1 MKKIFLLIVLCTGV
15 LFNAQKLKLG
25 DFKLITYDVEPSN
38 NIKIYSYSKIDKQ
51 GILSVYL
58 KRSRDEVY
66 YKYQLTED
74 EIEKI
79 NQLSSKKMKDFVVK
93 KQLDKNQGYAGNRN
107 YITFQVGGK
116 KDKLCFIN
124 PFMDAGFNNII
135 NLLKD
140 KIYKQDDLAKSADFT
155 IDFESAKKEIIT
167 QDEIDNYLPQK
178 QLPPPPMKVVK

>member
-1 MKKIFLLIVLCTGV
+1 MKKIFLLIVLCIGV
-15 LFNAQKLKLG
+15 LFNAQKMKLD
-25 DFKLITYDVEPSN
+25 DFKLITYEVDPIN
-38 NIKIYSYSKIDKQ
+38 NVNIHSYSIIDKQ
-51 GILSVYL
+51 GFLKVYL
-58 KRSRDEVY
+58 KRSKDIVY
-66 YKYQLTED
+66 YKYQLTKD

-79 NQLSSKKMKDFVVK
+79 NQLSSKKMKDFVAK

-135 NLLKD
+135 NLLED

-167 QDEIDNYLPQK
+167 QNEIDNYLPQK
-178 QLPPPPMKVVK
+178 QLPPPPMRVGK